1 MQPGSA
7 RESDRSFVERARRE
21 QIVAAAIEVLAESGY
36 ARASFARIAQR
47 AGVSPALITYHFAV
61 KDELLT
67 QIVTDVTAAMD
78 QAMTA
83 RAENATSYL
92 HALRGMLE
100 AFVYFCAEHRADMM
114 ALREVLGNAALAQTG
129 AEGDTESG
137 AAGGAE
143 RQGWDRDKSATE
155 LEQMLREGQ
164 AEGEFRDFTPR
175 FMALTMLAA
184 MEAVPHELYSKPGV
198 DVARYADELA
208 TTFELAVRRP
218 SRFRRTRG

>member
-100 AFVYFCAEHRADMM
+100 AFVYFCAEHRAEMM

-129 AEGDTESG
+129 AEGDAESGAESG

-143 RQGWDRDKSATE
+143 RQGWDRDKSATD

-175 FMALTMLAA
+175 
-184 MEAVPHELYSKPGV
+184 
-198 DVARYADELA
+198 
-208 TTFELAVRRP
+208 
-218 SRFRRTRG
+218 

>member
-67 QIVTDVTAAMD
+67 QIVTDVTAAMER
-78 QAMTA
+78 AMTA
-83 RAENATSYL
+83 RAEKATSYL
-92 HALRGMLE
+92 QALRGMLE
-100 AFVYFCAEHRADMM
+100 AFVYFCAEHRAEMM
-114 ALREVLGNAALAQTG
+114 ALREVLGNAASAQAGTEGG
-129 AEGDTESG
+129 AEGD
-137 AAGGAE
+137 AE
-143 RQGWDRDKSATE
+143 RRGWDRDKSAAE

-164 AEGEFRDFTPR
+164 AEGEFRAFAPR

-184 MEAVPHELYSKPGV
+184 MEAVPHELYSTPGV
-198 DVARYADELA
+198 DVATYADELA